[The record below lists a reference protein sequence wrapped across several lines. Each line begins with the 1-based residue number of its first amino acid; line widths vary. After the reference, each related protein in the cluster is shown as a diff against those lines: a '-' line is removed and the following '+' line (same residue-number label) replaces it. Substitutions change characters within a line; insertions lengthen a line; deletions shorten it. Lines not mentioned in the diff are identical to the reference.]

1 MTRESARRPR
11 PRFNFSVFAVLQCLI
26 KSDVRA
32 SFGWAHGD
40 VPTGMEDFGGFRDW
54 ASDGD
59 DHDQRWGADPD
70 AFPCFLRPVPEFKPR
85 SEVDAEVDG
94 VDEEEGAY
102 KYHDDDWEDARAGP
116 VVTHAPVATQGRAS
130 MNAHAGGPSR
140 VPNPSRAPPRPD
152 AAARMCSRKSVQSVP
167 PPVSNHGGGASNSP
181 RMGPRGKRGKG
192 GERTYRQGAD
202 KFVAMLLRW
211 QVRGLVE
218 NDPLAVGVSPLPPP
232 PTKYETKESYYDAQS
247 RIAAEEARAT
257 LSRALSKAGLLAG
270 DKRSG
275 GCTGRRAIQ
284 IKITHSTL
292 KEAVPGS
299 GLVAADVACRVEAG
313 PRKPLLH
320 EKKNDWRRPGTV
332 VAIRRVLC
340 GGAEGDAELV
350 MVSSGRK
357 SDDDM
362 HGQGVGTYCIS
373 QIPPPCLP
381 IQD

>member
-1 MTRESARRPR
+1 
-11 PRFNFSVFAVLQCLI
+11 
-26 KSDVRA
+26 
-32 SFGWAHGD
+32 
-40 VPTGMEDFGGFRDW
+40 
-54 ASDGD
+54 
-59 DHDQRWGADPD
+59 
-70 AFPCFLRPVPEFKPR
+70 
-85 SEVDAEVDG
+85 
-94 VDEEEGAY
+94 
-102 KYHDDDWEDARAGP
+102 
-116 VVTHAPVATQGRAS
+116 
-130 MNAHAGGPSR
+130 
-140 VPNPSRAPPRPD
+140 
-152 AAARMCSRKSVQSVP
+152 
-167 PPVSNHGGGASNSP
+167 
-181 RMGPRGKRGKG
+181 MGPRGKRGKG

-257 LSRALSKAGLLAG
+257 LSRALSKAGLLTG